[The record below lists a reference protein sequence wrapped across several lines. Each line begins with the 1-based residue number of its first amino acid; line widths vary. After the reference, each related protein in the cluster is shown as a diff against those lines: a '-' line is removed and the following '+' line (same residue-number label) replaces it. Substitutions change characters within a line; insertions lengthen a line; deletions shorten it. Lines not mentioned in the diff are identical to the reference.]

1 MITPPGDSIKTEH
14 TPMMQQ
20 YLGIKANH
28 PDMLVFYRMGDF
40 YELFFEDAETA
51 SKLLGITLTT
61 RGNSGG
67 QPIKMAGVPFHAV
80 EQYLLKLVK
89 IGQSIVIVDQ
99 VGEVTGKG
107 PVERK
112 VTRILTPGTIT
123 DALLL
128 DEKTDNLLSCIYA
141 VKNNYGI
148 ATLSISAGK
157 FYIEEI
163 ASNELFNQLERINPS
178 ELIVP
183 ESIIRN
189 ISRIWDKSAIKSIP
203 DWHFDFVTQYKNLCE
218 HFAVKDLE
226 GFGISNIKSGIVA
239 AGVLLNYAK
248 DMTYATLNHINNI
261 VAENNS
267 DYLALDAISRRN
279 LEINY
284 TINGERSPTLLSL
297 LDKCATSMGSRLL
310 YNWLNNP
317 LRNHNTI
324 KERLDS
330 VNQLMEDNNNVYNI
344 LKRFCDIE
352 RITSRIALGTARP
365 RDLSGLRD
373 TLRLLPELIFF
384 AENNTTLSNIDNII
398 KNFPKEILQ
407 KLIDAIKPEPNNL
420 IRDGG
425 VINDSYNE
433 ELDYLHNIRT
443 NGNQYLVDLEQQ
455 ERKNSG
461 ISTLKVEFNRVHG
474 YYIEISKTNGDKI
487 PANYQRTQTLKNVE
501 RYTTPELKQFEQ
513 QVLSAE
519 DKALV
524 LEKKLYSE
532 LLVYLGDFVLQL
544 QQLAEVIAA
553 LDVLNNF
560 AKIAIE
566 SDFKRPTMVTENQ
579 IKIKDGRHPVVA
591 SQVEQF
597 IANSIEL
604 NEANKFLLI
613 TGPNMGGK
621 STYMRQT
628 AIIVLM
634 AHIGSFVP
642 ATSAIIGPL
651 DRIFTRIG
659 ASDDLSR
666 GRSTFM
672 VEMSETAN
680 ILNNATS
687 KSLVLMDEVGRGT
700 STFDGLALANAI
712 ARQLIERIQ
721 AYTMFATHYFELTEL
736 SKNYSIIRNV
746 HLSAVENK
754 DTIVFLHNVLDG
766 PAAKSYGIQV
776 AKLAGV
782 PKNVISV
789 AQKNLAQLEKDHSHQ
804 LDLFNLPPEDA
815 INEMPL
821 APNTALQISEPEADA
836 LAELKQIIPD
846 ELTPREA
853 LELIYKL
860 HKKLT

>member
-1 MITPPGDSIKTEH
+1 MTTLPSGGIPKVAEH

-40 YELFFEDAETA
+40 YELFFEDAEIA
-51 SKLLGITLTT
+51 SKLLGITLTA

-67 QPIKMAGVPFHAV
+67 NPIKMAGVPFHAV
-80 EQYLLKLVK
+80 EQYLVKLVK
-89 IGQSIVIVDQ
+89 IGHSIVIVDQ

-128 DEKTDNLLSCIYA
+128 DEKSDNLVSCIYSK
-141 VKNNYGI
+141 KNSFAI
-148 ATLSISAGK
+148 ATLSLSAGK
-157 FYIEEI
+157 FFIEEHD
-163 ASNELFNQLERINPS
+163 ELYNHLERINPS

-183 ESIIRN
+183 ESLVHLIR
-189 ISRIWDKSAIKSIP
+189 REWDKSIIKSLP
-203 DWHFDFVTQYKNLCE
+203 DWNFDFITQQKNLCE
-218 HFAVKDLE
+218 HFGVKDLD
-226 GFGISNIKSGIVA
+226 GFGISNLKLAIVA
-239 AGVLLNYAK
+239 SGVLLNYAK
-248 DMTYATLNHINNI
+248 QMTYGELPHINSI
-261 VAENNS
+261 TAQNNS
-267 DYLALDAISRRN
+267 DYLVLDAVSRRN

-310 YNWLNNP
+310 YKWLNNP
-317 LRNHNTI
+317 LKNHAIIN
-324 KERLDS
+324 ERLNS
-330 VNQLMEDNNNVYNI
+330 VDELIKQDNNVFETLRHI
-344 LKRFCDIE
+344 SDIE
-352 RITSRIALGTARP
+352 RITSRIALSSARP

-373 TLRLLPELIFF
+373 TLKILPQLIFP
-384 AENNTTLSNIDNII
+384 NQLNTTLCDIDNII
-398 KNFPKEILQ
+398 KKFPIEILEHLE
-407 KLIDAIKPEPNNL
+407 KAIKPEPNNL

-425 VINDSYNE
+425 VIKEGYSE

-443 NGNQYLVDLEQQ
+443 NGEQFLIALEEQ
-455 ERKNSG
+455 ERKSSG
-461 ISTLKVEFNRVHG
+461 INTLKIEFNRVHG
-474 YYIEISKTNGDKI
+474 YYIEISKLNSDKI
-487 PANYQRTQTLKNVE
+487 PTNYIRTQTLKNAE
-501 RYTTPELKQFEQ
+501 RYSTPELKEFEQ
-513 QVLSAE
+513 KVLTAE
-519 DKALV
+519 DKALI
-524 LEKKLYSE
+524 LEKKLYTE
-532 LLVYLGDFVLQL
+532 LLLYLGKFIPQL
-544 QQLAEVIAA
+544 QALAQSIAS

-560 AKIAIE
+560 AQVAQE
-566 SDFKRPTMVTENQ
+566 FDFCRPKMTIENQ
-579 IKIKDGRHPVVA
+579 IKIKNGRHPVVA
-591 SQVEQF
+591 SQVTQF
-597 IANSIEL
+597 IANDIDL
-604 NEANKFLLI
+604 NEYNKFLLI

-642 ATSAIIGPL
+642 ATSAHIGPL

-680 ILNNATS
+680 ILNNAS
-687 KSLVLMDEVGRGT
+687 SQSLVLMDEVGRGT

-736 SKNYSIIRNV
+736 SKNYNIIRNV
-746 HLSAVENK
+746 HLSAVEDK
-754 DTIVFLHNVLDG
+754 DTIVFLHNVQDG

-776 AKLAGV
+776 ARLAGV
-782 PKNVISV
+782 PKNVITV
-789 AQKNLAQLEKDHSHQ
+789 AQKNLVQLEQNHSHQ
-804 LDLFNLPPEDA
+804 LDLFTIPVHSNEEIDTSIVAQLSDNEIDTLEALKNLNPD
-815 INEMPL
+815 NL
-821 APNTALQISEPEADA
+821 TA
-836 LAELKQIIPD
+836 
-846 ELTPREA
+846 REA
-853 LELIYKL
+853 LDLVYKL
-860 HKKLT
+860 HTNLQ

>member
-1 MITPPGDSIKTEH
+1 MTNLPRVGVPKTEH

-28 PDMLVFYRMGDF
+28 PDVLVFYRMGDF
-40 YELFFEDAETA
+40 YELFFEDAEIA

-61 RGNSGG
+61 RGNSAGS
-67 QPIKMAGVPFHAV
+67 PIKMAGVPFHAV
-80 EQYLLKLVK
+80 EQYLLKLVN

-128 DEKTDNLLSCIYA
+128 DEKTENLLSCIYLS
-141 VKNNYGI
+141 KNNYGI
-148 ATLSISAGK
+148 ATLSLSAGK
-157 FYIEEI
+157 FYIEQI
-163 ASNELFNQLERINPS
+163 TNNDIFNVLERINPS

-183 ESIIRN
+183 ESIIQN
-189 ISRIWDKSAIKSIP
+189 IRHLYDKSSIQCIP
-203 DWHFDFVTQYKNLCE
+203 DWHFDYATQYKNLCT
-218 HFAVKDLE
+218 HFEVKDLD
-226 GFGISNIKSGIVA
+226 GFGVSNFKLGIVA
-239 AGVLLNYAK
+239 SGVLLNYAK
-248 DMTYATLNHINNI
+248 QMTCGELPHINNI
-261 VAENNS
+261 IAENNS
-267 DYLALDAISRRN
+267 DYLSLDSISRRN

-284 TINGERSPTLLSL
+284 TINGERSPTLLSI

-310 YNWLNNP
+310 YKWLNNP
-317 LRNHNTI
+317 LRNHEAING
-324 KERLDS
+324 RLDS
-330 VNQLMEDNNNVYNI
+330 VTELNTNNNNVYNI
-344 LKRFCDIE
+344 LKNINDIE
-352 RITSRIALGTARP
+352 RITSRVALGSARP
-365 RDLSGLRD
+365 RDLSGLREA
-373 TLRLLPELIFF
+373 LRVLPELKFPNS
-384 AENNTTLSNIDNII
+384 NNTTLNNIYNTI
-398 KNFPKEILQ
+398 KNFPDDVLT
-407 KLIDAIKPEPNNL
+407 KLTSAIKPQPNNL

-425 VINDSYNE
+425 VINDGYNE
-433 ELDYLHNIRT
+433 ELDYLHNIRA
-443 NGNQYLVDLEQQ
+443 NGHQYLLNLEEQ

-461 ISTLKVEFNRVHG
+461 INTLKIEYNRVHG
-474 YYIEISKTNGDKI
+474 YYIEISKINGNNVPD
-487 PANYQRTQTLKNVE
+487 NYIRTQTLKNAE
-501 RYTTPELKQFEQ
+501 RYTTVELKEFEEK
-513 QVLSAE
+513 VLSAE

-524 LEKKLYSE
+524 LEKQLYSE
-532 LLVYLGDFVLQL
+532 ILIYLSSFIALL
-544 QQLAEVIAA
+544 QQLAEALAA
-553 LDVLNNF
+553 LDVLDNF
-560 AKIAIE
+560 ARIANE
-566 SDFKRPTMVTENQ
+566 LDFKRPTMTLENQ
-579 IKIKDGRHPVVA
+579 IKIKNGRHPVVA

-597 IANSIEL
+597 IANDIEL
-604 NEANKFLLI
+604 NNSNKFLLI

-634 AHIGSFVP
+634 AHIGSFIP
-642 ATSAIIGPL
+642 ATSALIGPL

-687 KSLVLMDEVGRGT
+687 RSLVLMDEVGRGT

-712 ARQLIERIQ
+712 ARQLIERTQ

-754 DTIVFLHNVLDG
+754 DTIVFLHNVHDG

-776 AKLAGV
+776 ARLAGV
-782 PKNVISV
+782 PKNVINV
-789 AQKNLAQLEKDHSHQ
+789 AQKNLAQLEQNHSHQ
-804 LDLFNLPPEDA
+804 LDLFSIPIEKDEVIASNIAPQLTEDEASVLEQLKIINPDNL
-815 INEMPL
+815 
-821 APNTALQISEPEADA
+821 TA
-836 LAELKQIIPD
+836 
-846 ELTPREA
+846 REA
-853 LELIYKL
+853 LEIIYKL
-860 HKKLT
+860 HNYLK

>member
-1 MITPPGDSIKTEH
+1 MTNLPGGSIAKTEH

-40 YELFFEDAETA
+40 YELFFEDAEIA

-61 RGNSGG
+61 RGNSAGN
-67 QPIKMAGVPFHAV
+67 PIKMAGVPFHAV

-112 VTRILTPGTIT
+112 VTKILTPGTIT

-128 DEKTDNLLSCIYA
+128 DEKTENLLSCIYLS
-141 VKNNYGI
+141 KNNYGI
-148 ATLSISAGK
+148 ATLSLSAGK
-157 FYIEEI
+157 FYIEQI
-163 ASNELFNQLERINPS
+163 TSDDLFNTLERISPS
-178 ELIVP
+178 ELVVP
-183 ESIIRN
+183 ESIIQN
-189 ISRIWDKSAIKSIP
+189 IRHLYDKSSIKAIP
-203 DWHFDFVTQYKNLCE
+203 DWHFDYATQHKNLCE
-218 HFAVKDLE
+218 HFEVKDLE
-226 GFGISNIKSGIVA
+226 GFGISNFKLGVVA
-239 AGVLLNYAK
+239 SGVLLNYAK
-248 DMTYATLNHINNI
+248 QMTYGELPHINNI
-261 VAENNS
+261 IAENNS
-267 DYLALDAISRRN
+267 DYLILDAISRRN

-284 TINGERSPTLLSL
+284 TINGERSPTLLSI

-310 YNWLNNP
+310 YKWLNHP
-317 LRNHNTI
+317 LRNHEAIN
-324 KERLDS
+324 KRLDS
-330 VNQLMEDNNNVYNI
+330 VTELSTNNNNI
-344 LKRFCDIE
+344 YDTLKSINDIE
-352 RITSRIALGTARP
+352 RITSRIALGSARP

-373 TLRLLPELIFF
+373 TLKILPELIFPNT
-384 AENNTTLSNIDNII
+384 NNTTLSNIYNTI
-398 KNFPKEILQ
+398 KNFPNDVLA
-407 KLIDAIKPEPNNL
+407 KLTQAIKPEPNNL

-425 VINDSYNE
+425 VINDGYNE

-443 NGNQYLVDLEQQ
+443 NGNQYLLNLEEQ
-455 ERKNSG
+455 ERTKSG
-461 ISTLKVEFNRVHG
+461 INTLKVEFNRVHG
-474 YYIEISKTNGDKI
+474 YYIEISKINGDKV
-487 PANYQRTQTLKNVE
+487 PGNYIRTQTLKNAE
-501 RYTTPELKQFEQ
+501 RYTTTELKEFEEK
-513 QVLSAE
+513 VLFAY
-519 DKALV
+519 DKALL
-524 LEKKLYSE
+524 LEKQLYNEILIYLSSFIE
-532 LLVYLGDFVLQL
+532 LL
-544 QQLAEVIAA
+544 QQLAEALA
-553 LDVLNNF
+553 TLDVLNNF
-560 AKIAIE
+560 ARIATE
-566 SDFKRPTMVTENQ
+566 LDFKRPNMVLENQ
-579 IKIKDGRHPVVA
+579 IKIKNGRHPVVA
-591 SQVEQF
+591 SEVEQF
-597 IANSIEL
+597 IANDIEL
-604 NEANKFLLI
+604 NGSNKFLLI

-642 ATSAIIGPL
+642 ATSAYIGPL

-687 KSLVLMDEVGRGT
+687 RSLILMDEVGRGT

-746 HLSAVENK
+746 HLSAIEDK
-754 DTIVFLHNVLDG
+754 DTIVFLHNVHEG

-776 AKLAGV
+776 ARLAGV
-782 PKNVISV
+782 PKNVINV
-789 AQKNLAQLEKDHSHQ
+789 AQKNLAQLEQNHSHQ
-804 LDLFNLPPEDA
+804 LDLFSIPIENDEA
-815 INEMPL
+815 IATNIVPQLTENE
-821 APNTALQISEPEADA
+821 TDA
-836 LAELKQIIPD
+836 LEQLKTLNPD
-846 ELTPREA
+846 NLTAREA
-853 LELIYKL
+853 LEIIYKL
-860 HKKLT
+860 HNNLK

>member
-1 MITPPGDSIKTEH
+1 MTNLPGGSIAKTEH

-40 YELFFEDAETA
+40 YELFFEDAEIA

-61 RGNSGG
+61 RGNSAGN
-67 QPIKMAGVPFHAV
+67 PIKMAGVPFHAI

-112 VTRILTPGTIT
+112 VTKILTPGTIT

-128 DEKTDNLLSCIYA
+128 DEKTENLLSCIYLS
-141 VKNNYGI
+141 KNNYGI
-148 ATLSISAGK
+148 ATLSLSAGK
-157 FYIEEI
+157 FYIEQI
-163 ASNELFNQLERINPS
+163 TSDDLFNTLERISPS
-178 ELIVP
+178 ELVVP
-183 ESIIRN
+183 ESIIQN
-189 ISRIWDKSAIKSIP
+189 IRHLYDKSSIKAIP
-203 DWHFDFVTQYKNLCE
+203 DWHFDYATQHKNLCE
-218 HFAVKDLE
+218 HFEVKDLE
-226 GFGISNIKSGIVA
+226 GFGISNFKLGVVA
-239 AGVLLNYAK
+239 SGVLLNYAK
-248 DMTYATLNHINNI
+248 QMTYGELPHINNI
-261 VAENNS
+261 IAENNS
-267 DYLALDAISRRN
+267 DYLILDAISRRN

-284 TINGERSPTLLSL
+284 TINGERSPTLLSI

-310 YNWLNNP
+310 YKWLNHP
-317 LRNHNTI
+317 LRNHEAIN
-324 KERLDS
+324 KRLDS
-330 VNQLMEDNNNVYNI
+330 VTELSTNNNNI
-344 LKRFCDIE
+344 YDTLKSINDIE
-352 RITSRIALGTARP
+352 RITSRIALGSARP

-373 TLRLLPELIFF
+373 TLKILPELIFPNT
-384 AENNTTLSNIDNII
+384 NNTTLSNIYNTI
-398 KNFPKEILQ
+398 KNFPNDVLA
-407 KLIDAIKPEPNNL
+407 KLTQAIKPEPNNL

-425 VINDSYNE
+425 VINDGYNE

-443 NGNQYLVDLEQQ
+443 NGNQYLLNLEEQ
-455 ERKNSG
+455 ERTKSG
-461 ISTLKVEFNRVHG
+461 INTLKVEFNRVHG
-474 YYIEISKTNGDKI
+474 YYIEISKINGDKV
-487 PANYQRTQTLKNVE
+487 PGNYIRTQTLKNAE
-501 RYTTPELKQFEQ
+501 RYTTTELKEFEEK
-513 QVLSAE
+513 VLFAY
-519 DKALV
+519 DKALL
-524 LEKKLYSE
+524 LEKQLYNEILIYLSSFIE
-532 LLVYLGDFVLQL
+532 LL
-544 QQLAEVIAA
+544 QQLAEALA
-553 LDVLNNF
+553 TLDVLNNF
-560 AKIAIE
+560 ARIATE
-566 SDFKRPTMVTENQ
+566 LDFKRPNMVLENQ
-579 IKIKDGRHPVVA
+579 IKIKNGRHPVVA
-591 SQVEQF
+591 SEVEQF
-597 IANSIEL
+597 IANDIEL
-604 NEANKFLLI
+604 NGSNKFLLI

-642 ATSAIIGPL
+642 ATSAYIGPL

-687 KSLVLMDEVGRGT
+687 RSLILMDEVGRGT

-746 HLSAVENK
+746 HLSAIEDK
-754 DTIVFLHNVLDG
+754 DTIVFLHNVHEG

-776 AKLAGV
+776 ARLAGV
-782 PKNVISV
+782 PKNVINV
-789 AQKNLAQLEKDHSHQ
+789 AQKNLAQLEQNHSHQ
-804 LDLFNLPPEDA
+804 LDLFSIPIENDEA
-815 INEMPL
+815 IATNIVPQLTENE
-821 APNTALQISEPEADA
+821 TDA
-836 LAELKQIIPD
+836 LEQLKTLNPD
-846 ELTPREA
+846 NLTAREA
-853 LELIYKL
+853 LEIIYKL
-860 HKKLT
+860 HNNLK

>member
-1 MITPPGDSIKTEH
+1 MTKLITGDISSH

-20 YLGIKANH
+20 YLQIKANH

-40 YELFFEDAETA
+40 YELFFEDAQIA

-61 RGNSGG
+61 RGNSAGN
-67 QPIKMAGVPFHAV
+67 PIKMAGVPFHAV

-112 VTRILTPGTIT
+112 VTKILTPGTIT

-128 DEKTDNLLSCIYA
+128 DEKTENLLSCIYLY
-141 VKNNYGI
+141 KNNYGI
-148 ATLSISAGK
+148 ATLSLSAGK

-163 ASNELFNQLERINPS
+163 HHNDLLNALERINPS

-183 ESIIRN
+183 ESIFQNIR
-189 ISRIWDKSAIKSIP
+189 RLYDKPTIKSMP
-203 DWHFDFVTQYKNLCE
+203 DWNFDYSSQYKNLCD
-218 HFAVKDLE
+218 HFEVKDLD
-226 GFGISNIKSGIVA
+226 GFGVSNLKLAIVA
-239 AGVLLNYAK
+239 SGVLLTFTK
-248 DMTYATLNHINNI
+248 QMTYGELPHINNI
-261 VAENNS
+261 IHENNS
-267 DYLALDAISRRN
+267 DYLILDAISRRN

-284 TINGERSPTLLSL
+284 TINGERSPTLLSI
-297 LDKCATSMGSRLL
+297 LDNCATSMGSRLL
-310 YNWLNNP
+310 YKWVNNP
-317 LRNHNTI
+317 LRSHDAIN
-324 KERLDS
+324 KRLDS
-330 VNQLMEDNNNVYNI
+330 IGELNTNNNNI
-344 LKRFCDIE
+344 YEVLKSINDIE
-352 RITSRIALGTARP
+352 RITSRIALLSARP

-373 TLRLLPELIFF
+373 TLRVLPELIFPHD
-384 AENNTTLSNIDNII
+384 NNTLLKNIKDTINS
-398 KNFPKEILQ
+398 FPNEVLE
-407 KLIDAIKPEPNNL
+407 KLISAIKPEPNSM

-425 VINDSYNE
+425 VINVGYNE

-443 NGNQYLVDLEQQ
+443 NGNQYLLELEDR
-455 ERKNSG
+455 ERKTSG
-461 ISTLKVEFNRVHG
+461 INTLKVEFNRVHG
-474 YYIEISKTNGDKI
+474 FYIEISKLNGDKV
-487 PANYQRTQTLKNVE
+487 PSNYIRTQTLKNAE
-501 RYTTPELKQFEQ
+501 RYTTTELKEFEEK
-513 QVLSAE
+513 VLSAE
-519 DKALV
+519 DKALL
-524 LEKKLYSE
+524 LEKQLYNE
-532 LLVYLGDFVLQL
+532 LLVYLGDFILPLQK
-544 QQLAEVIAA
+544 LAEALA
-553 LDVLNNF
+553 SLDVLSNLLRVATKLDF
-560 AKIAIE
+560 A
-566 SDFKRPTMVTENQ
+566 RPTMVAENK
-579 IKIKDGRHPVVA
+579 IKIKNGRHPVVE

-597 IANSIEL
+597 IANDIDL
-604 NEANKFLLI
+604 NETNKFLLI

-642 ATSAIIGPL
+642 ASSALIGPL

-687 KSLVLMDEVGRGT
+687 KSLILMDEIGRGT

-746 HLSAVENK
+746 HLSAVEDK
-754 DTIVFLHNVLDG
+754 VTIVFLHNVHDG
-766 PAAKSYGIQV
+766 AAAKSYGIQV
-776 AKLAGV
+776 ARLAGV

-789 AQKNLAQLEKDHSHQ
+789 AQKNLTQLEQNHTHQ
-804 LDLFNLPPEDA
+804 LDLFS
-815 INEMPL
+815 IPL
-821 APNTALQISEPEADA
+821 EADEVMVTNTVPQITENEADA
-836 LAELKQIIPD
+836 LDELKTLNPD
-846 ELTPREA
+846 NLTAREA
-853 LELIYKL
+853 LEIIYKL
-860 HKKLT
+860 HSSLQL